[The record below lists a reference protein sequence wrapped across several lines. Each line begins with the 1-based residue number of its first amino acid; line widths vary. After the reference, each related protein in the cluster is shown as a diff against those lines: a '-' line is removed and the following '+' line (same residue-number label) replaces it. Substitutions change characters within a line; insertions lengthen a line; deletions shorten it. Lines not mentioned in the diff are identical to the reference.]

1 MAFPNPIEPEDHGEE
16 LGGRS
21 AAEQAREQQVLE
33 ALTADM
39 EGSEAERLASQ
50 LLTPVVP
57 DGGTVGRTVAPHVSR
72 LTKARDGVR
81 IWGPAVA
88 TTTGAVVA
96 VAVLPL
102 PGPLALYVLALAAF
116 AWWHCAGR
124 PGALET
130 VRMLAYALAD
140 AGSWIRRHVEQLA
153 RRRAALEA
161 RRTSPTASFPAPAS
175 VEGTTNEKEN

>member
-21 AAEQAREQQVLE
+21 AAEQAHEQQVLD

-39 EGSEAERLASQ
+39 EGSTAEKLAAQ

-57 DGGTVGRTVAPHVSR
+57 DGGTVGRTVAPHVDR
-72 LTKARDGVR
+72 VTKTRDGLWL
-81 IWGPAVA
+81 WGPAAA

-124 PGALET
+124 PGISES

-140 AGSWIRRHVEQLA
+140 TGAWIRRHIEQLA
-153 RRRAALEA
+153 RRRAAMES
-161 RRTSPTASFPAPAS
+161 RRTAPGAPT
-175 VEGTTNEKEN
+175 TEKGN